1 MSGTRAFVV
10 TSCIDLWASWLVVV
24 AGIMVAAGTAFAE
37 GGAESPAP
45 TPARGPDYRF
55 GGRISRAVLEN
66 YLARAV
72 TQMDLLH
79 EPELADENLR
89 MLRNIGAKF
98 AGRAIYAWGREGNQE
113 RRFASARRIAAK
125 IHKADPDMI
134 LQGCIFEIVSTEV
147 NGIAMP
153 AWLFEE
159 FGRPVE
165 KRSFRYADM
174 LYPNGL
180 FRNKWGRGRSVPD
193 MSRLETRM
201 WFVYVARRYVDLG
214 VEAIHFGQVRLMDHR
229 DRDHVHWRDM
239 MARVRACAAKRAR
252 RRLLICDAHVPK
264 GGIVHDGKLMF
275 DFHSFPLRIAEVPG
289 DGQRGELRMGYL
301 DSLFGRSK
309 GGVTP
314 SGWSCKHLPYLVELD
329 NFGVSRH
336 PGTAADDCF
345 VWGYDEICWF
355 ARQSGSYRNDWLRY
369 AWKWVRE
376 HDANGFLQMPGS
388 RCLAA
393 SPDRRRQYRANTA
406 SPACPD
412 GFNQEQT
419 IRAIWAA
426 DRRR

>member
-1 MSGTRAFVV
+1 MVTHGAILSASATLAILAAF
-10 TSCIDLWASWLVVV
+10 
-24 AGIMVAAGTAFAE
+24 AAGAGDGGPATA
-37 GGAESPAP
+37 PAS
-45 TPARGPDYRF
+45 RPDYRF
-55 GGRISRAVLEN
+55 DGKISRVVLGN
-66 YLARAV
+66 YLRRAI
-72 TQMDLLH
+72 TQLDLLH
-79 EPELADENLR
+79 EPDLADENLR

-98 AGRAIYAWGREGNQE
+98 AGRAIYAWAREGAQE
-113 RRFASARRIAAK
+113 RRFASADKIAAK

-134 LQGCIFEIVSTEV
+134 LQGCIFEVVSPEI

-153 AWLFEE
+153 GWLFEE

-165 KRSFRYADM
+165 KRNFRYGDM
-174 LYPNGL
+174 LYPDGL
-180 FRNKWGRGRSVPD
+180 FHNNWGRGRSVPD

-201 WFVYVARRYVDLG
+201 WFVYVARRYVELG
-214 VEAIHFGQVRLMDHR
+214 VEAIHFGQVRLMDQR
-229 DRDHVHWRDM
+229 DPDHVHWRDM
-239 MARVRACAAKRAR
+239 LARVRAISARRAR
-252 RRLLICDAHVPK
+252 RHLVLCDAHVPK
-264 GGIVHDGKLMF
+264 GGIVHNGKLMF
-275 DFHSFPLRIAEVPG
+275 DFHSFPLRVAEVPG
-289 DGQRGELRMGYL
+289 KGQRGDLRMGYL
-301 DSLFGRSK
+301 DTLFGRSK

-329 NFGVSRH
+329 NFGVSGH

-355 ARQSGSYRNDWLRY
+355 ARQSESYRNNWLRY
-369 AWKWVRE
+369 AWTWVRK
-376 HDANGFLQMPGS
+376 HDPNGFLQMPGS

-393 SPDRRRQYRANTA
+393 PAGGRRQYRANTA